1 MPRKKTVTLHTIANE
16 LGLTIHTVSKAL
28 RGLPGMSEATRKAVA
43 DCARKHGYR
52 TKEQESGIFAER
64 ISWANTNPR
73 RFAML
78 LIGDSLFHRMQLEGV
93 QLRLNELGHSLY
105 PLLVPASLTNEAEL
119 AEWLEQNGLFFAD
132 GLFLTAAIP
141 EWMEAALL
149 KLNMPKVLLNYPS
162 DLAEVDSVIWD
173 VEYAIHRTMEELY
186 RCGHRHILYVGEI
199 EPQRGF
205 RLRWQA
211 FDAAAERLGLGGLAE
226 PGNHITISTADRAAW
241 MSLLRDRLSSGEYTA
256 VIGAIPGVAE
266 WVYVAASFLH
276 LTIPADFS
284 LVGMENEE
292 PTYFPEMTRPLLLVR
307 EAGERAAEL
316 MLRRIAN
323 PLLPFEEVR
332 LRGSFYMG
340 HTLIGINS

>member
-1 MPRKKTVTLHTIANE
+1 MPRKKTVTLHTIADE

-28 RGLPGMSEATRKAVA
+28 RGLPGMSETTRKAVA

-52 TKEQESGIFAER
+52 TKEQESGMFAER

-93 QLRLNELGHSLY
+93 QFRMNELGHSLY
-105 PLLVPASLTNEAEL
+105 PLLVPAALTNESEM
-119 AEWLEQNGLFFAD
+119 AEWLEQNGLSFAD

-149 KLNMPKVLLNYPS
+149 SLNMPKVLLNYPS

-173 VEYAIHRTMEELY
+173 VEYAIHRTVEELY
-186 RCGHRHILYVGEI
+186 RCGHRSILYVGEI

-211 FDAAAERLGLGGLAE
+211 FGAAAERLGLAGLAD
-226 PGNHITISTADRAAW
+226 PANHITISAADRAAW
-241 MSLLRDRLSSGEYTA
+241 MSLLRDRLSSGQYTA

-266 WVYVAASFLH
+266 WIYVAASFLQ
-276 LTIPADFS
+276 LNIPEHFS
-284 LVGMENEE
+284 LVAMENEE
-292 PTYFPEMTRPLLLVR
+292 NAYFPGMTRPLLLVR

-323 PLLPFEEVR
+323 PLLPYEHVR
-332 LRGSFYMG
+332 LRGSFYKG
-340 HTLIGINS
+340 KTLLGINS

>member
-1 MPRKKTVTLHTIANE
+1 MPRKKTVTLHTIAEE

-52 TKEQESGIFAER
+52 TKEQESGMFAER

-78 LIGDSLFHRMQLEGV
+78 LIGESLFHRMQLEGV

-105 PLLVPASLTNEAEL
+105 PLLVPATLTNELEL
-119 AEWLEQNGLFFAD
+119 SEWLEQNGLSFAD

-141 EWMEAALL
+141 AWMEATLL
-149 KLNMPKVLLNYPS
+149 KLNMPKVLLNFPS
-162 DLAEVDSVIWD
+162 VLAEVDSVIWD

-186 RCGHRHILYVGEI
+186 RSGHRQILYVGEI

-211 FDAAAERLGLGGLAE
+211 FEAAAERLGLIGLA
-226 PGNHITISTADRAAW
+226 NSDKHLTMTTADRTVW
-241 MSLLRDRLSSGEYTA
+241 MSLLRERLNSGQYTA

-266 WVYVAASFLH
+266 WVYIAAAFLEFN
-276 LTIPADFS
+276 IPEHFS

-292 PTYFPEMTRPLLLVR
+292 HTYFPGMTRPLLLVR

-323 PLLPFEEVR
+323 PLLPYEHVR
-332 LRGSFYMG
+332 LRGSFYKG
-340 HTLIGINS
+340 HTIRDIHS